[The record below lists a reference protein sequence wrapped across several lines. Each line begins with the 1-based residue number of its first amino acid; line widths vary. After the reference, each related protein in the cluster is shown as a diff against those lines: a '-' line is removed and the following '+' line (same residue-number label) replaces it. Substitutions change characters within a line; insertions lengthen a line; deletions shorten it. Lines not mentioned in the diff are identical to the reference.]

1 MHTHRVTITKQRGD
15 DYRVATMHICMWVA
29 KRHRVK
35 GMVGI
40 ALLGQQEI
48 KSWLRRVTFTMHTLR
63 VTITKQRGD
72 DYRAV
77 TEQ

>member
-1 MHTHRVTITKQRGD
+1 
-15 DYRVATMHICMWVA
+15 MWVA

-40 ALLGQQEI
+40 ALLRQQKI